1 MHRIAKVFLG
11 LIVGYVIGALL
22 GAAGTQMFS
31 TNAHD
36 KSLEVAMTSIF
47 FFGPAGAVL
56 GAFAG
61 MFWPTRPRTP
71 KT

>member
-1 MHRIAKVFLG
+1 MHRLLKVFLG
-11 LIVGYVIGALL
+11 LIIGYVIGALL
-22 GAAGTQMFS
+22 GAAGTQAFS
-31 TNAHD
+31 TNTHD

-61 MFWPTRPRTP
+61 MFWPSKP
-71 KT
+71 KSPTA